1 MSPSPVPGTSQR
13 WWTTLSRRLWMRSLI
28 GQWIVVML
36 VTLAASQ
43 GLFLLFYRNEAQ
55 RVLREVRRDD
65 FLARSAAVARVVA
78 TTDSALHAEILRAA
92 NTTNSRY
99 WLSTD
104 EPAEPVAWQGLA
116 RGYLLAP
123 RKAGVAAP
131 GPAPTAA
138 DFPTVESSAWE
149 ELHADEWT
157 GEREARFL
165 RLDPWNGFGIAIRI
179 HDGLWLQTAFA
190 RSLNVTTGPLSFFYV
205 SFIIT
210 ALLLSAVS
218 VLAVRRMGR
227 PLRRLTDSVERLGR
241 GEEVEPL
248 PEDGAEDLRRTSIAF
263 NRMQERIRSFVA
275 DRTLMLAAISHDLR
289 TPITSMRL
297 RAEFVEDQEVRHK
310 LIATLDEMKSMTEAS
325 LAFAREEGQSEPTRA
340 VDLDALVESLCDD
353 LAELG
358 WDVRVEAGERIPWRC
373 RPDALRRALR
383 NVIENAVRYGDRAR
397 VRLALSA
404 ERLAIEVDDDGPGI
418 PEADRERVFT
428 PFVRLEGSRN
438 RSTGGVGLGL
448 SIARTIVRAHGGDV
462 LLANRPEG
470 GLRTTI
476 RLPRDG

>member
-1 MSPSPVPGTSQR
+1 MTPSPASGPRPR
-13 WWTTLSRRLWMRSLI
+13 WWTMLARRLWMRSLI
-28 GQWIVVML
+28 GQWIAVML
-36 VTLAASQ
+36 VTLAVSQ
-43 GLFLLFYRNEAQ
+43 GLFLLIYRDEAQ

-78 TTDSALHAEILRAA
+78 TADSALQPEILRAA
-92 NTTNSRY
+92 NTTSARY
-99 WLSTD
+99 WLTAD
-104 EPAEPVAWQGLA
+104 PPAAPVAWQELA
-116 RGYLLAP
+116 RTHLLAP
-123 RKAGVAAP
+123 RPGSQSAPMPSAG
-131 GPAPTAA
+131 
-138 DFPTVESSAWE
+138 DFPTVASAEWE

-165 RLDPWNGFGIAIRI
+165 RLEPWNGFGIAIRI
-179 HDGLWLQTAFA
+179 REGLWLQTVYAK
-190 RSLNVTTGPLSFFYV
+190 SLTVTTGPLSFFYV

-210 ALLLSAVS
+210 AMLLSVVS
-218 VLAVRRMGR
+218 VLAVRRIGR

-248 PEDGAEDLRRTSIAF
+248 PEDGAEDLRRTSVAF
-263 NRMQERIRSFVA
+263 NRMQARIRSFVA

-297 RAEFVEDQEVRHK
+297 RAEFVEDPEVRDK

-325 LAFAREEGQSEPTRA
+325 LAFAREEGQAEPTRA

-358 WDVRVEAGERIPWRC
+358 WDVRVEAGGRIPWRC
-373 RPDALRRALR
+373 RPDALRRAMR

-418 PEADRERVFT
+418 AEIDRERVFT

-462 LLANRPEG
+462 LLANRPAG

-476 RLPRDG
+476 QLPRDG